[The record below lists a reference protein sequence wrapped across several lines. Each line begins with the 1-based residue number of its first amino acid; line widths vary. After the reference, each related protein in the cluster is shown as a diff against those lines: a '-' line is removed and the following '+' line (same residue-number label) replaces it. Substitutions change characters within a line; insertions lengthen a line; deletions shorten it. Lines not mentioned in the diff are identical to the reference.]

1 MKLLLAITGASG
13 VVYGKKLL
21 DVLSQRDD
29 VDFELVISESGK
41 ELINQELQIGA
52 EELKNVADVSYESSD
67 MSGPPASGS
76 SLYDAVLI
84 VPCSMSTLSKIS
96 TGIADN
102 LITRSASVALKEN
115 RKLILVPRETPLS
128 TTSLRSM
135 YNLSVDGAVILPAAP
150 GFYGKSDTIED
161 LVNFIVGKVLD
172 NLGLDNDVYERWE

>member
-52 EELKNVADVSYESSD
+52 EELKNIADVSYESSD